1 MAGEGGSGGTR
12 THMSFRTLALQASA
26 PPLGDA
32 SIRYILP
39 AKAKISALGETRTH
53 NRFLRREVLYPVKLR
68 ALIGYKSG
76 GDRTRTCK
84 PLRAPVFETGS
95 LPFGA
100 PHHFQTKAWTLSA
113 SGGVLPTLHR
123 PAETLVKAAKRCTRC
138 DSNARPPPPQG
149 GALSS

>member
-68 ALIGYKSG
+68 AQVVDLSIMAEGTGVEPVRACAHWFS
-76 GDRTRTCK
+76 K
-84 PLRAPVFETGS
+84 PT
-95 LPFGA
+95 
-100 PHHFQTKAWTLSA
+100 HY
-113 SGGVLPTLHR
+113 R
-123 PAETLVKAAKRCTRC
+123 PAHPPSARRNSVKAAKWCTRC
-138 DSNARPPPPQG
+138 DSNARPP
-149 GALSS
+149 